1 MKRKLLSALLVTSM
15 MLTMAP
21 PAFATD
27 VTPVPPTNENAPTD
41 GEGTPNDATTTE
53 VSDAAGLVEAIKT
66 DHAKITL
73 TDNITLTESL
83 TIDKPVTID
92 GQGHTITGT
101 VNLQNGTVR
110 NTTFTNV
117 EKKEILTI
125 GSKSQDVNINLLGCI
140 VLYPSV
146 SITASDQRNTI
157 SHTLNSNAA
166 TVTIDGCKFLNN
178 GRSETEWSYGLSFGA
193 QNGGTI
199 NIQNCTFDGTFRT
212 MLPSINGNVNIIG
225 NTFTNYLGNI
235 LEGPESGA
243 YNTCTAIT
251 TDKAAEN
258 NFVIK
263 DNTFNDA
270 GCFYFQKLPTEI
282 TGNTFNLTLE
292 GNYPYFQIGGGTAE
306 GNLDL
311 NGNTFNLGN
320 QCYFAYDVP
329 SKQVI
334 WPTGVPAIHGWMYAD
349 VGAKSGDDLA
359 NYAYTYLEDG
369 HIQFMLGSETALNA
383 MLTGAAG
390 NWGIQDGDTVTLTDH
405 ISLDGTGKGNND
417 GLLTLDKDI
426 IFDGNGKTLTARNV
440 TVNESKGPSM
450 INIVDGAKVTV
461 RNLTIDGQ
469 AGDTNTK
476 HGLNV
481 YGDDTSVTVEN
492 VTITNGNGYGMVVNG
507 AQATINGLTT
517 SNNKWGGINVDS
529 KSGAANLTINHATI
543 GENNSVKIENG
554 SSGTQLDPAVD
565 IKDGQF
571 QYVTTGSEIA
581 APDVTISG
589 GKFATGTLPEGAV
602 DITDHLAPGLAVDS
616 NGNVYTPSTGGGSS
630 SGNKT
635 ETTVNPDGSTTT
647 TVTRPN
653 GSKTETTKYPDGS
666 KEVVD
671 TKKDGTVTTTL
682 TDKDG
687 NKTETVEKTDGS
699 STTDIT
705 KTDGSSSTTTVS
717 KDGDVATTVTLP
729 SDVIDY
735 AKGNAIP
742 LPMPETIVTKDADK
756 APTVTVDLPS
766 DQRAK
771 VEVPVKD
778 VTAGTVAI
786 LVKEDGTEEIIKTT
800 LQSENGVIVTLA
812 DGDTIKLV
820 DNSKDFAD
828 VADNFWAAETI
839 DFATSRGLFG
849 GTSDTT
855 FSPNM
860 AMNRAM
866 IVTVLARLDGAD
878 TSGGDVWYEK
888 GREWAMENGISDGNN
903 MMDSLSREQLVTM
916 LWRYADSPSSSHA
929 LSDYKDAAAV
939 SDFAKDAFAWA
950 VEEGIINGT
959 TVDTLSPQGTATRA
973 QVAAILTRFCTN
985 MAE

>member
-27 VTPVPPTNENAPTD
+27 VTPVPPTNENTPTD

-53 VSDAAGLVEAIKT
+53 VSDEAGLAAAVQTENAQ
-66 DHAKITL
+66 
-73 TDNITLTESL
+73 ITLTENITLNTAL

-92 GQGHTITGT
+92 GQGHTITGA
-101 VNLQNGTVR
+101 VNLQNGTLQNMTIAS
-110 NTTFTNV
+110 NTN
-117 EKKEILTI
+117 KILTI
-125 GSKSQDVNINLLGCI
+125 GSGEENTIRMENVTLKYSVTERDTGSAV
-140 VLYPSV
+140 SV
-146 SITASDQRNTI
+146 SGNKADIVIHGCHFINEPQNDGQTI
-157 SHTLNSNAA
+157 NA
-166 TVTIDGCKFLNN
+166 LQ
-178 GRSETEWSYGLSFGA
+178 WSYGLYINKQADEGSITFTNNEFNGA
-193 QNGGTI
+193 
-199 NIQNCTFDGTFRT
+199 FRT
-212 MLPSINGNVNIIG
+212 MLPNISGNV
-225 NTFTNYLGNI
+225 
-235 LEGPESGA
+235 S
-243 YNTCTAIT
+243 
-251 TDKAAEN
+251 
-258 NFVIK
+258 IK
-263 DNTFNDA
+263 DNVFTNTVYSVANGPTSGSQGEATCITTADKSTNDQFIITDNIFNNA
-270 GCFYFQKLPTEI
+270 GAFYFQQTEKAKVHN
-282 TGNTFNLTLE
+282 NTFNFDTFE
-292 GNYPYFQIGGGTAE
+292 HYIQARDGAAHP
-306 GNLDL
+306 LDL
-311 NGNTFNLGN
+311 TDNTFVMGSNNL
-320 QCYFAYDVP
+320 
-329 SKQVI
+329 VI
-334 WPTGVPAIHGWMYAD
+334 IDTTAAPIKLPVGQRAVSYWPWAETPNNIKPADYSTYG
-349 VGAKSGDDLA
+349 
-359 NYAYTYLEDG
+359 YAYNADG
-369 HIQFMLGSETALNA
+369 TISFYPGSEGALLA
-383 MLTGAAG
+383 FMAPASG
-390 NWGIQDGDTVTLTDH
+390 NIGVQDGDTVTLTDH
-405 ISLDGTGKGNND
+405 ISLDGTGKGNNE

-426 IFDGNGKTLTARNV
+426 TFDGNGKTLSARNV
-440 TVNESKGPSM
+440 TVNEGKGPSM
-450 INIVDGAKVTV
+450 VNIVDGAKVTV
-461 RNLTIDGQ
+461 RNLTIDGK

-481 YGDDTSVTVEN
+481 YGDDTAVTVEN
-492 VTITNGNGYGMVVNG
+492 VTIKNGNGYGMVVNG
-507 AQATINGLTT
+507 AQANVNGLTT
-517 SNNKWGGINVDS
+517 SDNAWGGINVDS
-529 KSGAANLTINHATI
+529 KSGAANLTINNATI

-554 SSGTQLDPAVD
+554 SNGTQLDPAVD
-565 IKDGQF
+565 IKGGQF

-705 KTDGSSSTTTVS
+705 KADGSSSTTTVS
-717 KDGDVATTVTLP
+717 KDGDVDTTVTLP
-729 SDVIDY
+729 SDVIDD

-742 LPMPETIVTKDADK
+742 LPMPEAIVTKDADK

-800 LQSENGVIVTLA
+800 IQSENGVIVTLA

-828 VADNFWAAETI
+828 VADSFWAAETI

-860 AMNRAM
+860 AMTRAM

-878 TSGGDVWYEK
+878 LSGGDVWYEK

-903 MMDSLSREQLVTM
+903 MMDSLTREQLVTM
-916 LWRYADSPSSSHA
+916 LWRYADKPNSTHS

-950 VEEGIINGT
+950 VEEGIISGT

>member
-1 MKRKLLSALLVTSM
+1 M
-15 MLTMAP
+15 
-21 PAFATD
+21 
-27 VTPVPPTNENAPTD
+27 
-41 GEGTPNDATTTE
+41 
-53 VSDAAGLVEAIKT
+53 
-66 DHAKITL
+66 
-73 TDNITLTESL
+73 
-83 TIDKPVTID
+83 TIR
-92 GQGHTITGT
+92 H
-101 VNLQNGTVR
+101 
-110 NTTFTNV
+110 
-117 EKKEILTI
+117 
-125 GSKSQDVNINLLGCI
+125 
-140 VLYPSV
+140 
-146 SITASDQRNTI
+146 
-157 SHTLNSNAA
+157 
-166 TVTIDGCKFLNN
+166 
-178 GRSETEWSYGLSFGA
+178 
-193 QNGGTI
+193 
-199 NIQNCTFDGTFRT
+199 IQNCTFDGTFRT

-729 SDVIDY
+729 SDVIDD

>member
-1 MKRKLLSALLVTSM
+1 M
-15 MLTMAP
+15 
-21 PAFATD
+21 
-27 VTPVPPTNENAPTD
+27 
-41 GEGTPNDATTTE
+41 
-53 VSDAAGLVEAIKT
+53 
-66 DHAKITL
+66 
-73 TDNITLTESL
+73 
-83 TIDKPVTID
+83 
-92 GQGHTITGT
+92 
-101 VNLQNGTVR
+101 QNGTVQD
-110 NTTFTNV
+110 TTFTNV

-125 GSKSQDVNINLLGCI
+125 GSKNQDVVIKLVGCT
-140 VLYPSV
+140 VLYPSGA
-146 SITASDQRNTI
+146 ITSSNDRSTI
-157 SHTLNSNAA
+157 SHTLAGNAA
-166 TVTIDGCKFLNN
+166 TVTIDGCKFINN

-199 NIQNCTFDGTFRT
+199 NLQNCTFDGTFRT

-225 NTFTNYLGNI
+225 NTFKNYLGDI
-235 LEGPESGA
+235 MYGPNNGA
-243 YNTCTAIT
+243 NNTCTVIT

-263 DNTFNDA
+263 DNIFNDA

-311 NGNTFNLGN
+311 NGNTFILGN

-334 WPTGVPAIHGWMYAD
+334 WPAGVPAIHGWMYAD
-349 VGAKSGDDLA
+349 VGAKARDDLA

-390 NWGIQDGDTVTLTDH
+390 NWGIQDGDTVTLTDN
-405 ISLDGTGKGNND
+405 ISLDGTGKGNNE

-440 TVNESKGPSM
+440 TVSDDKGPSM

-481 YGDDTSVTVEN
+481 YGDDTAVAVEN
-492 VTITNGNGYGMVVNG
+492 VTIANGNGYGMVVNG
-507 AQATINGLTT
+507 AQAIVNGLTT

-529 KSGAANLTINHATI
+529 KSGAATLTINHATI

-554 SSGTQLDPAVD
+554 SNGAQTDPAVD

-602 DITDHLAPGLAVDS
+602 DITEHLAPGLAVDG

-635 ETTVNPDGSTTT
+635 ETTVNPDGSITT

-687 NKTETVEKTDGS
+687 NKTETVEKTNGS
-699 STTDIT
+699 STTTIT
-705 KTDGSSSTTTVS
+705 KADGSTSTTTVS
-717 KDGDVATTVTLP
+717 KDGDVNTTVTLP
-729 SDVIDY
+729 SDVIDD

-742 LPMPETIVTKDADK
+742 LPMPELTVSKDADK
-756 APTVTVDLPS
+756 APTVTVDLPNN
-766 DQRAK
+766 QHAK

-786 LVKEDGTEEIIKTT
+786 LVKEDGTKEIIKTT

-812 DGDTIKLV
+812 DGDTIKII
-820 DNSKDFAD
+820 DNSKDFVD

-888 GREWAMENGISDGNN
+888 GREWAMKNGISDGNN
-903 MMDSLSREQLVTM
+903 MMDNLTREQLVTM
-916 LWRYADSPSSSHA
+916 LWRYAGKPSSNHS

-950 VEEGIINGT
+950 VEEGLITGT
-959 TVDTLSPQGTATRA
+959 TADTLSPKGTATRA

-985 MAE
+985 IAK

>member
-1 MKRKLLSALLVTSM
+1 TTQHNTTQPLKATSQNN
-15 MLTMAP
+15 
-21 PAFATD
+21 ATIL
-27 VTPVPPTNENAPTD
+27 
-41 GEGTPNDATTTE
+41 E
-53 VSDAAGLVEAIKT
+53 VSDADGLVEAVKT
-66 DHAKITL
+66 DNAQIVLENDITL
-73 TDNITLTESL
+73 DSSL

-101 VNLQNGTVR
+101 VNLQNGTVQD
-110 NTTFTNV
+110 TTFTNV

-125 GSKSQDVNINLLGCI
+125 GSKNQDVVIKLVGCT
-140 VLYPSV
+140 VLYPSGA
-146 SITASDQRNTI
+146 ITSSNDRSTI
-157 SHTLNSNAA
+157 SHTLAGNAA
-166 TVTIDGCKFLNN
+166 TVTIDGCKFIND
-178 GRSETEWSYGLSFGA
+178 GRSETEWSYGLYFNA

-199 NIQNCTFDGTFRT
+199 NFTNNEFSGAFRT
-212 MLPSINGNVNIIG
+212 MLPSVNGKVTIKNNV
-225 NTFTNYLGNI
+225 FTNFVYSVTN
-235 LEGPESGA
+235 GPTTGSQAEA
-243 YNTCTAIT
+243 TCIT
-251 TDKAAEN
+251 TAKASANDE
-258 NFVIK
+258 FVITDNIFNNAGAFYFQQTEK
-263 DNTFNDA
+263 TTVHNNTFNFDTFEHYIEVNISA
-270 GCFYFQKLPTEI
+270 AHPLDLTNNTFMMGSNNLVIVDKTVAPVQLPVGQRAVSYYSWAKTPEAIRPADYSTYGYAYNADGTMSFYPGSEGALQAFITPA
-282 TGNTFNLTLE
+282 TGN
-292 GNYPYFQIGGGTAE
+292 I
-306 GNLDL
+306 
-311 NGNTFNLGN
+311 
-320 QCYFAYDVP
+320 
-329 SKQVI
+329 
-334 WPTGVPAIHGWMYAD
+334 
-349 VGAKSGDDLA
+349 
-359 NYAYTYLEDG
+359 
-369 HIQFMLGSETALNA
+369 
-383 MLTGAAG
+383 
-390 NWGIQDGDTVTLTDH
+390 GIQDGDTVTLTDN
-405 ISLDGTGKGNND
+405 ISLDGTGKGNNE

-426 IFDGNGKTLTARNV
+426 LFDGNGKTLTARNV
-440 TVNESKGPSM
+440 TVSEGKDPSI

-469 AGDTNTK
+469 AGDANTK

-481 YGDDTSVTVEN
+481 YGDDTAVTVEN

-507 AQATINGLTT
+507 AQATVNGLTT

-554 SSGTQLDPAVD
+554 SNGTQTDPAVD

-602 DITDHLAPGLAVDS
+602 DITEHLAPGLAVDG
-616 NGNVYTPSTGGGSS
+616 NGNVYTPSSGGGSS

-635 ETTVNPDGSTTT
+635 ETTVNPDGSITT

-687 NKTETVEKTDGS
+687 NKTETVEKTNGS
-699 STTDIT
+699 STTTIT
-705 KTDGSSSTTTVS
+705 KADGSTSTTTVS
-717 KDGDVATTVTLP
+717 KDGDVNTTVTLP
-729 SDVIDY
+729 SDVIDD

-742 LPMPETIVTKDADK
+742 LPMPELTVSKDADK
-756 APTVTVDLPS
+756 APTVTVDLPNN
-766 DQRAK
+766 QHAK

-786 LVKEDGTEEIIKTT
+786 LVKEDGTEEIIKAT

-812 DGDTIKLV
+812 DGDTIKII
-820 DNSKDFAD
+820 DNSKDFVD

-888 GREWAMENGISDGNN
+888 GREWAMKNGISDGNN
-903 MMDSLSREQLVTM
+903 MMDNLTREQLVTM
-916 LWRYADSPSSSHA
+916 LWRYAGKPSSNHS

-950 VEEGIINGT
+950 VEEGLITGT
-959 TVDTLSPQGTATRA
+959 TADTLSPQGTATRA

-985 MAE
+985 IAK

>member
-27 VTPVPPTNENAPTD
+27 LTPVPPTNENAPAD

-53 VSDAAGLVEAIKT
+53 VSDAAGLAAAVQTENAQ
-66 DHAKITL
+66 ITL
-73 TDNITLTESL
+73 TDNITLNTAL

-101 VNLQNGTVR
+101 FYLQNGTVR

-125 GSKSQDVNINLLGCI
+125 GSKSQDVNINLLGCT

-146 SITASDQRNTI
+146 PITASDQRNTI
-157 SHTLNSNAA
+157 SHTLN
-166 TVTIDGCKFLNN
+166 N
-178 GRSETEWSYGLSFGA
+178 GRSVTEWSYGLYFNT

-199 NIQNCTFDGTFRT
+199 NLQNSTFDGTFRT

-225 NTFTNYLGNI
+225 NTFKNYFGEI
-235 LEGPESGA
+235 QKGPESGA
-243 YNTCTAIT
+243 YDTCTAIT
-251 TDKAAEN
+251 TGTAEKN

-263 DNTFNDA
+263 DNIFTDA

-292 GNYPYFQIGGGTAE
+292 GNYPYFQIKGDTAE

-311 NGNTFNLGN
+311 KNNTFNLGN
-320 QCYFAYDVP
+320 HCYLAYDVP

-334 WPTGVPAIHGWMYAD
+334 WPAGVPAIHGWMYAK
-349 VGAKSGDDLA
+349 VGAEAGDDPA
-359 NYAYTYLEDG
+359 NYTYTYLEDG
-369 HIQFMLGSETALNA
+369 SIQFMLGSETALNA
-383 MLTGAAG
+383 MLNGAEG

-405 ISLDGTGKGNND
+405 ISLDGTGKGNNE

-426 IFDGNGKTLTARNV
+426 TFDGNGKTLSARNV
-440 TVNESKGPSM
+440 TVHEGKGPSM
-450 INIVDGAKVTV
+450 VNIVDGAKVTV
-461 RNLTIDGQ
+461 RNLTIDGK
-469 AGDTNTK
+469 AGDTNTM

-481 YGDDTSVTVEN
+481 YGDDTAVTVEN
-492 VTITNGNGYGMVVNG
+492 VTIKNGNGYGMVVNG
-507 AQATINGLTT
+507 AQANVNGLTT
-517 SNNKWGGINVDS
+517 SDNAWGGINVDS
-529 KSGAANLTINHATI
+529 KSGAANLTINNATI

-554 SSGTQLDPAVD
+554 SNGTQLDPAVD
-565 IKDGQF
+565 IKGGQF

-705 KTDGSSSTTTVS
+705 KADGSSSTTTVS
-717 KDGDVATTVTLP
+717 KDGDVDTTVTLP
-729 SDVIDY
+729 SDVIDD

-742 LPMPETIVTKDADK
+742 LPMPEAIVTKDADK

-766 DQRAK
+766 DQRTK

-800 LQSENGVIVTLA
+800 IQSENGVIVTLA

-828 VADNFWAAETI
+828 VADSFWAAETI

-860 AMNRAM
+860 AMTRAM

-878 TSGGDVWYEK
+878 LSGGDVWYEK

-903 MMDSLSREQLVTM
+903 MMDSLTREQLVTM
-916 LWRYADSPSSSHA
+916 LWRYADKPNSTHS

-950 VEEGIINGT
+950 VEEGIISGT